1 MRAVFLTI
9 GSLGDLHPTMAVAL
23 ALKARGHDATIV
35 THEHYAAKV
44 RGENL
49 DFVPMPPNFDA
60 MDQEEMF
67 RRTMDGARASEYV
80 LRTLCLPHTRAQ
92 YDALLAAA
100 RGADVIVGHPLGYA
114 APVAAEK
121 LAIPYVSTALQPLIQ
136 FSASDPGLLPNA
148 AIAYPLMRA
157 SPRFAR
163 IAYAMGRAQTRSWM
177 EPVDRLRREEGV
189 APAREHPMFDVSP
202 LLHLCMFSRVLAAPQ
217 PDWPK
222 SSVQTGFAFYDKGDE
237 GLESPPGLEEFLDAG
252 EPPIV
257 FTLGSSAVM
266 TAGNFYRMSA
276 EVAQRLRRRA
286 VLLIGRDPR
295 NALRELPDGVA
306 AFEYAAYSRLFPRAA
321 AIVHQGGAGT
331 TAQALRAGK
340 PMLIVPFAHDQP
352 DHAERIARNGLGMKL
367 DRGWYTAERVT
378 AALESLLADSGIA
391 EKAEAAGVEVRG
403 EDGAGAAPRAITGVQ
418 VLSRTRANPPL

>member
-1 MRAVFLTI
+1 
-9 GSLGDLHPTMAVAL
+9 
-23 ALKARGHDATIV
+23 
-35 THEHYAAKV
+35 
-44 RGENL
+44 
-49 DFVPMPPNFDA
+49 MPPNFDA
-60 MDQEEMF
+60 MDQEDMF

-121 LAIPYVSTALQPLIQ
+121 LGIPYVSTALQPLIN

-148 AIAYPLMRA
+148 AVAFPLMRA
-157 SPRFAR
+157 WPGFAR
-163 IAYAMGRAQTRSWM
+163 FVYAMGRAQTRSWM
-177 EPVDRLRREEGV
+177 EPVDRLRREEGL
-189 APAREHPMFDVSP
+189 APARAHPMFEVSP
-202 LLHLCMFSRVLAAPQ
+202 RLHLCLFSSVLAAPQ
-217 PDWPK
+217 PDWPP
-222 SSVQTGFAFYDKGDE
+222 SSVQTGFAFYDKGEE
-237 GLESPPGLEEFLDAG
+237 GLESPPGLDEFLAEG

-266 TAGNFYRMSA
+266 TAGDFYRISA
-276 EVAQRLRRRA
+276 RVAGRLGRRA

-295 NALRELPDGVA
+295 NALSALPAGVR

-352 DHAERIARNGLGMKL
+352 DHAERIVRQGLGLKL
-367 DRGWYTAERVT
+367 DRGWYTEERVT
-378 AALESLLADSGIA
+378 GALERLLADRDIA
-391 EKAEAAGVEVRG
+391 SRTEAAGVQVRG
-403 EDGAGAAPRAITGVQ
+403 EDGAGAAATCLEGLETG
-418 VLSRTRANPPL
+418 